1 MRVFIAG
8 LIGAVVM
15 FMWGAAAHMALKL
28 GDRGVHYGTPYQA
41 TLAALKQDATQGPG
55 IYYLPST
62 PEDQM
67 QDPAA
72 QAALNADPAAQGY
85 AWVVYAPK
93 GNRGNVDMG
102 PNLGKQFATDFLS
115 AWIAALVLSLIV
127 GGFGKR
133 VAVATLMGV
142 FAWLVV
148 SVTYWNWYLF
158 PLDYT
163 LGLLGKF
170 AIGWALAGAAM
181 AWWLGRGE
189 KAA

>member
-28 GDRGVHYGTPYQA
+28 GDRGVHYGAPHQA
-41 TLAALKQDATQGPG
+41 TLAALKQDAAQGPG
-55 IYYLPST
+55 IYYLPSVT
-62 PEDQM
+62 EDKMTDQ
-67 QDPAA
+67 AA
-72 QAALNADPAAQGY
+72 IAALNADPAAQGY
-85 AWVVYAPK
+85 AWVVYAPG
-93 GNRGNVDMG
+93 GNPGNTNMG
-102 PNLGKQFATDFLS
+102 PNLGKQFVTDFLS
-115 AWIAALVLSLIV
+115 ALIAAFVLSLLAA
-127 GGFGKR
+127 GFGRR
-133 VAVATLMGV
+133 VLVATLMGV

-170 AIGWALAGAAM
+170 TIGWALAGAAI

-189 KAA
+189 KVA

>member
-15 FMWGAAAHMALKL
+15 FMWGAAAHMFLGL
-28 GDRGVHYGTPYQA
+28 GDRGVHLGTPYQG
-41 TLAALKQDATQGPG
+41 TLSALRQDAAGPG

-62 PEDQM
+62 TADKM

-72 QAALNADPAAQGY
+72 QAALGAESAGMGY
-85 AWVVYAPK
+85 AWIVYAPG
-93 GNRGNVDMG
+93 GNPGNIDMT
-102 PNLGKQFATDFLS
+102 PNLARQFVTDLLS
-115 AWIAALVLSLIV
+115 ALIAAFVLSLV
-127 GGFGKR
+127 ALGFGKR
-133 VAVATLMGV
+133 VLVATLMGV

-170 AIGWALAGAAM
+170 AIGWALAGAAI

-189 KAA
+189 ART

>member
-8 LIGAVVM
+8 LIGSIVF
-15 FMWGAAAHMALKL
+15 FMWGAAAHMFLGL
-28 GDRGVHYGTPYQA
+28 GDRGMHVGTPWQG
-41 TLAALKQDATQGPG
+41 TLAALKQDAPEPG

-62 PEDQM
+62 T
-67 QDPAA
+67 QDKMADAAA
-72 QAALNADPAAQGY
+72 QSALQAEAAGQGY
-85 AWVVYAPK
+85 AWIVYHPG
-93 GNRGNVDMG
+93 GNPGAVDMG
-102 PNLGKQFATDFLS
+102 PNLAKQYATDFLS
-115 AWIAALVLSLIV
+115 SMIVAFVLAL
-127 GGFGKR
+127 GAFGFGKR
-133 VAVATLMGV
+133 VAIAVLMGV

-170 AIGWALAGAAM
+170 TVGWALAGAAI

-189 KAA
+189 KPA